1 MTFLSPI
8 NFAKAFHRSAVC
20 KIISSR
26 KNAQYSAWNTHGT
39 TKIKICMVHICTIH
53 LFSAICHFLFILFYV
68 PPTLSNEQTN
78 SCFWWKQRYT
88 LHIVR
93 NLIWLKKNRASD
105 NEGKFHSFL
114 MYRIWIYSQ
123 NLIWH
128 QIMVA
133 FGTFLENWA
142 ISLFSSTSALAAT
155 RCCLYWSI

>member
-1 MTFLSPI
+1 MNHQNLGLQKLVFALCPFSSPWPFRPLLRLLNGQARPGWAESRRNWGYMGTKLPLSDLGK
-8 NFAKAFHRSAVC
+8 NF
-20 KIISSR
+20 
-26 KNAQYSAWNTHGT
+26 TE
-39 TKIKICMVHICTIH
+39 
-53 LFSAICHFLFILFYV
+53 
-68 PPTLSNEQTN
+68 PPEPMRTVKY
-78 SCFWWKQRYT
+78 F
-88 LHIVR
+88 HIVQ
-93 NLIWLKKNRASD
+93 NSIWLKKNRASD